1 MMSSARDTLG
11 PKRAE
16 CQRIPLAFRHLLDLF
31 AIRFQ
36 KRSVFVGRTRVKRR
50 EQEEEVPVPE
60 EMETSPEEVELS
72 DFLDGLG
79 PQGISDVSLYRSSDS
94 LRAVRQP
101 NSQNNTFKCSLAKAT
116 ISQEPN

>member
-16 CQRIPLAFRHLLDLF
+16 CQRSPLAFRHLLDLF

-36 KRSVFVGRTRVKRR
+36 KRSVF
-50 EQEEEVPVPE
+50 
-60 EMETSPEEVELS
+60 VELS